1 MDWDELYP
9 VTTVFVRRE
18 SVWTQTPKA
27 EGKVKTEA
35 EIGMTHP

>member
-9 VTTVFVRRE
+9 VRRE